1 MRNNVKIALLR
12 IYEEM
17 ERFMAVIGKEKI
29 KAPRVSWKTDFKRNW
44 QVYAL
49 YLPAFILTFVL
60 SYIPMFGVLMAFQRY
75 EITKGIFGSSWVGLQ
90 NFIELFTSAEFPR
103 ALRNTICIALIKN
116 TIGFVLPIIFALML
130 STLRCKK
137 YKRTVQTMSYMPNFV
152 APVIVAALVIE
163 FLAKDGPLTMLLT
176 KFGLENQ
183 NWLANS
189 DIPVFWIIYLLMGV
203 WQGIGWG
210 TIMYVSAIS
219 TVSGDLH
226 EAAAID
232 GATRFQRMMK
242 ITIPCIMPTIVM
254 MFVLNIGLSFS
265 SGYENILLLY
275 MPSTYEV
282 TDTIYTYTYR
292 LAFSSGSN
300 YGLSAAS
307 GLFQSIV
314 STLLLFGSNAL
325 SKKLSDSSLF

>member
-1 MRNNVKIALLR
+1 
-12 IYEEM
+12 
-17 ERFMAVIGKEKI
+17 
-29 KAPRVSWKTDFKRNW
+29 
-44 QVYAL
+44 
-49 YLPAFILTFVL
+49 
-60 SYIPMFGVLMAFQRY
+60 
-75 EITKGIFGSSWVGLQ
+75 
-90 NFIELFTSAEFPR
+90 
-103 ALRNTICIALIKN
+103 
-116 TIGFVLPIIFALML
+116 
-130 STLRCKK
+130 
-137 YKRTVQTMSYMPNFV
+137 MSYMPNFV